1 VSLVLDAGGLTALAG
16 QRARLHELRRRGL
29 WPAQVP
35 TVVLTEA
42 LTGDHRRD
50 FHINRLL
57 RTCQIRDVDETQARE
72 AARLRAAT
80 GRAGTIS
87 AVDALVVAL
96 AGGLPDAV
104 VLTNDPLDLRAL
116 AEHTAMALRVVSTS
130 PRWRSASSRPDQA

>member
-1 VSLVLDAGGLTALAG
+1 MTLVLDAGGLTALTG
-16 QRARLHELRRRGL
+16 QRARLQELLHRGL

-50 FHINRLL
+50 FHTNRLL

-72 AARLRAAT
+72 AARLRTAT

-87 AVDALVVAL
+87 AVDAIVAAL
-96 AGGLPDAV
+96 AGAGPYGV
-104 VLTNDPLDLRAL
+104 VLTTDPRDLRAL
-116 AEHTAMALRVVSTS
+116 SEHTARRISVVAL
-130 PRWRSASSRPDQA
+130 